1 MTKTPTHQADT
12 TTSTLLPR
20 TPVRPSAPS
29 PPHTSLTLFLHRQ
42 IPTNASHPRRI
53 DLRPARTHGT
63 RIPAPD
69 LRQEAGQD
77 GAVGADGGGQRLR
90 RQPAAIRA
98 RLAVRPRRALTLS
111 VWVSRA
117 RPAASR
123 LPFTTGNEEVNATCV
138 WYRGILGFSFVLGE
152 EGNLEKTSASA
163 IYTHTYTHHVQ
174 SSRESRGAMLGGGHG
189 EKKKG

>member
-1 MTKTPTHQADT
+1 MTCLLSRCVTLPSHAD
-12 TTSTLLPR
+12 
-20 TPVRPSAPS
+20 S
-29 PPHTSLTLFLHRQ
+29 PPLTVPAAPNRLRRARRRPLRLRRTRRRLRLRQELRYVPLSLSLSLPASPLTPHTPLPLPRQ
-42 IPTNASHPRRI
+42 IPPNAAHPRRI

-111 VWVSRA
+111 VWVSLS
-117 RPAASR
+117 PAACAPTAR
-123 LPFTTGNEEVNATCV
+123 YG
-138 WYRGILGFSFVLGE
+138 
-152 EGNLEKTSASA
+152 
-163 IYTHTYTHHVQ
+163 
-174 SSRESRGAMLGGGHG
+174 
-189 EKKKG
+189 